1 VSTTTPLKRAGG
13 GEPPASQVGRASGAS
28 GASGAG
34 GAGQV
39 GGPSSSRRRTTIV
52 VLAAVAVVV
61 ALLVWVIAFSSV
73 LGVKTVTVRGTDL
86 AGSAQVRAAAA
97 IGRGTPLVRLDA
109 GSVARRVEA
118 LPAVES
124 ASVGISYPNTVVIT
138 VVERVALGYLQS
150 GSQYVLVDRTG
161 DQFRTVSVRPRALPL
176 FAIPAG
182 PGAKATGE
190 ALASVAAALPSAL
203 LARIASIQGFDP
215 SAITLLLSDHRVVSW
230 GSAQHNAEKARVLP
244 TLLDQPGTQF
254 NVTDPTQVFAH

>member
-1 VSTTTPLKRAGG
+1 MSTTTRLPRADGA
-13 GEPPASQVGRASGAS
+13 EPPASQ
-28 GASGAG
+28 AG
-34 GAGQV
+34 PAGEAGHV
-39 GGPSSSRRRTTIV
+39 GGPSRSRRRATIV
-52 VLAAVAVVV
+52 VLAAAAVVV
-61 ALLVWVIAFSSV
+61 ALLVWVIAFSAV
-73 LGVKTVTVRGTDL
+73 LGVKTVTVRG
-86 AGSAQVRAAAA
+86 AHWASSAQVQAAAA

-150 GSQYVLVDRTG
+150 GPQYVLVDRTG
-161 DQFRTVSVRPRALPL
+161 DQFRTVSVRPRGLPL

-182 PGAKATGE
+182 PAAKATGQ
-190 ALASVAAALPSAL
+190 ALASVAAL

-215 SAITLLLSDHRVVSW
+215 GAITLLLSDHRVVSW
-230 GSAQHNAEKARVLP
+230 GSADHNTDKARVLP
-244 TLLDQPGTQF
+244 TLLEQPGTQF